1 MLGLVIRSDM
11 RWCDN
16 TNYICQK
23 GYKRLWILR
32 RLRGLGASSNEML
45 DVYFKQVR
53 SVLELAVPVWQ
64 PALTIHEVNQIERL
78 QKCALAIILGDQ
90 YNNYDQAREQ
100 MGIDRLSDRRKNL
113 CENFVKKAAKSEKFQ
128 NWFNQTENVETNCS
142 MTTRRNKNKTVPLFR
157 EIPTRTSRY
166 KKSPLPYLTEML
178 NEMNTMLN

>member
-1 MLGLVIRSDM
+1 MDIKK
-11 RWCDN
+11 
-16 TNYICQK
+16 T
-23 GYKRLWILR
+23 
-32 RLRGLGASSNEML
+32 NEML
-45 DVYFKQVR
+45 DVYFKLVR
-53 SVLELAVPVWQ
+53 SVLELTVPVWE
-64 PALTIHEVNQIERL
+64 PALTIHEVNQIEII

-100 MGIDRLSDRRKNL
+100 MGIDRLSDRRKTL

-157 EIPTRTSRY
+157 EIPTRTNRY
-166 KKSPLPYLTEML
+166 KKSPLPYLTEIL